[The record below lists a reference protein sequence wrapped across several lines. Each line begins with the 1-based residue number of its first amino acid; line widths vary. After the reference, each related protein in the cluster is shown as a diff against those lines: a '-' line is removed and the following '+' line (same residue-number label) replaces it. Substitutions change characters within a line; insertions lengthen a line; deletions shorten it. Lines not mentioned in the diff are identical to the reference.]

1 MSVLL
6 SKKFGNGIHAPVDR
20 FPLATTDNFAKLA
33 LEDRCERFK
42 KVANENIERQME
54 FILEQQAQVAAK
66 MGQLEDIVVRFA
78 QATRDRLEATDQ
90 RVDDIDERIS
100 ALVDSQIRTEE
111 NMRKTDEK
119 LKNLMAVVDRYFS
132 EGRNGISN
140 G

>member
-1 MSVLL
+1 M
-6 SKKFGNGIHAPVDR
+6 
-20 FPLATTDNFAKLA
+20 
-33 LEDRCERFK
+33 
-42 KVANENIERQME
+42 ANENIERQME